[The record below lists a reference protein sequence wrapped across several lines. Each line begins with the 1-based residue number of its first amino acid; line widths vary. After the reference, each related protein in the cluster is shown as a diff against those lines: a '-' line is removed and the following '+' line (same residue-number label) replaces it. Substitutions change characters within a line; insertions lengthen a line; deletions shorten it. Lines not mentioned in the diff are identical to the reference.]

1 MNVVRKLVID
11 LGPLRKT
18 LSVGLLNRSE
28 TPEDLSL
35 KAHEKNSFHSVSRG
49 DFEMKTSAVALKLSQ
64 KAGSIGSTDTSEIG
78 FGLPRCIHRDP
89 GRPLFCAD
97 QPEEMAE

>member
-1 MNVVRKLVID
+1 
-11 LGPLRKT
+11 
-18 LSVGLLNRSE
+18 
-28 TPEDLSL
+28 
-35 KAHEKNSFHSVSRG
+35 
-49 DFEMKTSAVALKLSQ
+49 MKTSAVALKLSQ